1 MKSVLEKA
9 LQRTLSDTLDV
20 LMANRIQYALIGG
33 LAASIRGRMRVT
45 EDIDLVLDCN
55 VNEAL
60 SLLNG
65 LDETLLEPLF
75 SNVEQVVRRSFILP
89 LQHRETGITIDLA
102 IGISGFEQQT
112 IRRAT
117 IVKIASKNLR
127 VATAED
133 LVLMKI
139 LAGRPQDDQDIN
151 GILDVQKEQ
160 FDWHYCS
167 VVGQQLQDALGMD
180 IAVRVALL
188 KLREL

>member
-102 IGISGFEQQT
+102 I
-112 IRRAT
+112 
-117 IVKIASKNLR
+117 
-127 VATAED
+127 
-133 LVLMKI
+133 
-139 LAGRPQDDQDIN
+139 
-151 GILDVQKEQ
+151 
-160 FDWHYCS
+160 
-167 VVGQQLQDALGMD
+167 
-180 IAVRVALL
+180 
-188 KLREL
+188 